1 MSALVI
7 DEPLA
12 VAFAF
17 SDGTSYTLNLRYLP
31 CPALVRDLARGLA
44 AMAHPHGDVDA
55 RNTAEQ
61 YRAAIGQMSRSLDET
76 GFTGGAGRL
85 TRAQLIQFWL
95 AYQPRAEQR
104 MPCARQNRTI
114 SASIR
119 K

>member
-1 MSALVI
+1 MSARVI

-44 AMAHPHGDVDA
+44 AMAHPHGAVDA

-76 GFTGGAGRL
+76 GFTGGARRL
-85 TRAQLIQFWL
+85 TRLG
-95 AYQPRAEQR
+95 
-104 MPCARQNRTI
+104 
-114 SASIR
+114 
-119 K
+119 